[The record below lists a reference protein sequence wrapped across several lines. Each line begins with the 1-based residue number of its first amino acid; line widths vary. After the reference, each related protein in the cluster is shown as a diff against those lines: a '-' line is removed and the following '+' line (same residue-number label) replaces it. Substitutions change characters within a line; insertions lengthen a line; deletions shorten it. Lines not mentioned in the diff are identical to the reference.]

1 MNPDGSA
8 SGPDFRILA
17 GAQFNQSDAS
27 AAVLAD
33 GRILVAWTAQ
43 EPDGD
48 SNIHA
53 RLLNPDGSVVVSDNI
68 VNANIDG
75 GQDSPSIAALQD
87 GRAVIIWHATDPVTG
102 ASDLYGRLL
111 IPGAFPIGNDFLVN
125 SAGGLAE
132 TGPHLLT
139 LSDGRILATW
149 TSFEQGP
156 AADDIHG
163 RIMSFNTITNGTP
176 GDDVLPGTADNDII
190 HGGDGRDTIHGAA
203 GNDVLHGDG
212 GNDFLYG
219 DAGNDFLFGGDGDD
233 RMWGG
238 DGVMTFSSAAR
249 APMLSPA
256 RPHRYRALRDIVRLV
271 FTSI

>member
-1 MNPDGSA
+1 MY
-8 SGPDFRILA
+8 
-17 GAQFNQSDAS
+17 
-27 AAVLAD
+27 
-33 GRILVAWTAQ
+33 WTAQ

-68 VNANIDG
+68 VNANFDG

-125 SAGGLAE
+125 STGGLAE

-176 GDDVLPGTADNDII
+176 AADTIPGTADNDII

-203 GNDVLHGDG
+203 GNDASCMATAATT
-212 GNDFLYG
+212 FST
-219 DAGNDFLFGGDGDD
+219 AMPAMIFCSGGDGDD

-238 DGVMTFSSAAR
+238 DGS
-249 APMLSPA
+249 
-256 RPHRYRALRDIVRLV
+256 DIFVGGKGD
-271 FTSI
+271 